1 MERGVQPGVAWDGD
15 RDDGIASASGEMEGG
30 GASAGEA
37 ESEADALAEAE
48 VKASAFDAR
57 ADVGAVV
64 FAEFDVLNVGCEEG
78 ADIEGLWHRAQLS
91 RGLFDG
97 RRGCH
102 RAGR

>member
-1 MERGVQPGVAWDGD
+1 MERGVQPRVAGNGDGN
-15 RDDGIASASGEMEGG
+15 DGIASASGEMEGG

-64 FAEFDVLNVGCEEG
+64 FAEFDVFNIGGEEG
-78 ADIEGLWHRAQLS
+78 ADVEGLWHRYWLS
-91 RGLFDG
+91 TGLFGG
-97 RRGCH
+97 R
-102 RAGR
+102 